1 VKYSNE
7 LKVGITVIV
16 AIAIFVFGV
25 RYFQSLP
32 IFGTTSD
39 YSVEFMDAS
48 GLISGNGVRI
58 NGVTVGAV
66 TNVKFIPEMQR
77 ALVSFHVNGNIDLF
91 DGTYARISGFSALGV
106 VKLDVFLGDRGGAVI
121 PPGGSIGSV
130 DASNFFN
137 DVMDKGPELL
147 QLVDSMLIKIN
158 ATLGAT
164 TNLIGNSSPSIQNSL
179 VSVESIVA
187 GLDESL
193 KHDRQSISAILA
205 NMESITSNVDTLT
218 AGHADSLAVLLESL
232 NASAR
237 RMDRTL
243 ASVDMLASSLAEVMR
258 KINEG
263 EGTIGMM
270 VNDSRVYLR
279 LDSTL
284 MSMNALLKSFN
295 EDPGRFTKEMKLID
309 LF

>member
-1 VKYSNE
+1 
-7 LKVGITVIV
+7 
-16 AIAIFVFGV
+16 
-25 RYFQSLP
+25 
-32 IFGTTSD
+32 
-39 YSVEFMDAS
+39 MDAS

-164 TNLIGNSSPSIQNSL
+164 TNLIDNSSPSIQNSL

-237 RMDRTL
+237 QMDRTL